1 MHRLDILY
9 DKISELE
16 EAITD
21 VEVKISAA
29 YEEKITADQLY
40 KILLNFDKLYSKMT
54 DLEKKEFMRDFIE
67 EIELYSEKQE
77 NGRILKQ
84 LSLAFSVYYEGTEG
98 DAIRLLNE
106 NTVETSC

>member
-1 MHRLDILY
+1 MLMPRLDILY

-29 YEEKITADQLY
+29 YEEKISADQLY

-54 DLEKKEFMRDFIE
+54 H
-67 EIELYSEKQE
+67 
-77 NGRILKQ
+77 LK
-84 LSLAFSVYYEGTEG
+84 AVKFSVFG
-98 DAIRLLNE
+98 IL
-106 NTVETSC
+106 